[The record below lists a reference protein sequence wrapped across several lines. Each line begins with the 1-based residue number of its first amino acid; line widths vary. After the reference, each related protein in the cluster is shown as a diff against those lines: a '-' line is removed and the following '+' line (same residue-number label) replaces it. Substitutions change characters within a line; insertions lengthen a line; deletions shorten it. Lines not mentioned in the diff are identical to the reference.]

1 MQRDR
6 AMGINA
12 VEGLVRHA
20 PERIVRAWLKP
31 GGRRLA
37 GLEADLKSAG
47 VAVERVEERA
57 LDRMAGK
64 LRHQGVIAEFR
75 PREPG
80 DDRRLQEIV
89 ETIDGRALFLVL
101 DGVQDPGNLGA
112 CLRTAAAAGV
122 TAVIVPR
129 NKAAGLTPAARR
141 AAAGAA
147 EVVELVIVTNLAR
160 SLRLLADH
168 GVWRIGLAA
177 GVGDSLFGSSGMAGA
192 LALVLGGEEGGMR
205 RLTREHCD
213 ELVEIPM
220 PGAIES
226 LNVSVA
232 TGIALFA
239 AVDRRSR

>member
-1 MQRDR
+1 MKREL
-6 AMGINA
+6 AMGVNA

-20 PERIVRAWLKP
+20 PERIVRAWMKAS
-31 GGRRLA
+31 GARLER
-37 GLEADLKSAG
+37 LEAELRAAG
-47 VAVERVEERA
+47 VTVERADERT

-64 LRHQGVIAEFR
+64 VRHQGVIAEFT
-75 PREPG
+75 PRQPG
-80 DDRRLQEIV
+80 DDRRLQELV
-89 ETIDGRALFLVL
+89 DPLDPEALFLVL

-122 TAVIVPR
+122 TAVVIPR
-129 NKAAGLTPAARR
+129 NKAVGLTPAARR

-147 EVVELVIVTNLAR
+147 ERVELLIVTNLAR

-168 GVWRIGLAA
+168 GVWRVGLAA
-177 GVGDSLFGSSGMAGA
+177 GTGQSLFRTRFTGP

-239 AVDRRSR
+239 AVDRRMS

>member
-1 MQRDR
+1 MKREL

-12 VEGLVRHA
+12 VEGLVRNA
-20 PERIVRAWLKP
+20 PERIVRVWLKT
-31 GGRRLA
+31 GSRRIDDLA
-37 GLEADLKSAG
+37 NALRSAG
-47 VAVERVEERA
+47 AAVEHADERA

-64 LRHQGVIAEFR
+64 VRHQGVIAEFR
-75 PREPG
+75 PRQPG
-80 DDRRLQEIV
+80 DDHRLQELV
-89 ETIDGRALFLVL
+89 DVLDERALFLVL

-122 TAVIVPR
+122 TAVIIPR
-129 NKAAGLTPAARR
+129 NKAVGLTPAARR

-147 EVVELVIVTNLAR
+147 ERVELVIVTNLAR

-168 GVWRIGLAA
+168 GVWRVGLAA
-177 GVGDSLFGSSGMAGA
+177 GDGGNLFRSRLDGA

-213 ELVEIPM
+213 ELAEIPM

-232 TGIALFA
+232 AGIALFA
-239 AVDRRSR
+239 AVDRRTR

>member
-1 MQRDR
+1 MKREL

-12 VEGLVRHA
+12 VEGLVRNA
-20 PERIVRAWLKP
+20 PERIVRAWIKP
-31 GGRRLA
+31 GGRRLDS
-37 GLEADLKSAG
+37 LEDALRSTG
-47 VAVERVEERA
+47 VAVEHADERS

-64 LRHQGVIAEFR
+64 VRHQGVIAEFN
-75 PREPG
+75 PRQPG
-80 DDRRLQEIV
+80 DDRRLQELA
-89 ETIDGRALFLVL
+89 EEIDEQALFLVL

-122 TAVIVPR
+122 TAVIIPKD
-129 NKAAGLTPAARR
+129 KAAGLTPAARR

-147 EVVELVIVTNLAR
+147 ERVELVVVTNLAR
-160 SLRLLADH
+160 SLRLLADQ
-168 GVWRIGLAA
+168 GIWRVGLAA
-177 GVGDSLFGSSGMAGA
+177 GSGRSLFDGHLSGA
-192 LALVLGGEEGGMR
+192 LALVLGSEEKGLR

-232 TGIALFA
+232 AGVALFA
-239 AVDRRSR
+239 ALHRRRS

>member
-1 MQRDR
+1 MKREL

-12 VEGLVRHA
+12 VEGLLRNA
-20 PERIVRAWLKP
+20 PERIVRAWIKP
-31 GGRRLA
+31 GGRRLDA
-37 GLEADLKSAG
+37 LSDGLRAAS
-47 VAVERVEERA
+47 VAVERADERT
-57 LDRMAGK
+57 LDRMAGEV
-64 LRHQGVIAEFR
+64 RHQGVIAEFT
-75 PREPG
+75 PRQPG
-80 DDRRLQEIV
+80 DDRRLQELV
-89 ETIDGRALFLVL
+89 DPLDPEALFLVL

-122 TAVIVPR
+122 TAVVIPR
-129 NKAAGLTPAARR
+129 NKAVGLTPAARR

-147 EVVELVIVTNLAR
+147 ERVELLIVTNLAR

-168 GVWRIGLAA
+168 GVWRVGLAA
-177 GVGDSLFGSSGMAGA
+177 GTGQSLFRTRFTGP

-239 AVDRRSR
+239 AVDRRMS

>member
-1 MQRDR
+1 MKREL

-12 VEGLVRHA
+12 VEGLLRNA

-31 GGRRLA
+31 GNRRLDA
-37 GLEADLKSAG
+37 LSDALRGAG
-47 VAVERVEERA
+47 VAVEHADERS

-64 LRHQGVIAEFR
+64 VRHQGVVAEFK
-75 PREPG
+75 PRQPG
-80 DDRRLQEIV
+80 DDRRLQELL
-89 ETIDGRALFLVL
+89 ETVDERALFLVL

-112 CLRTAAAAGV
+112 CLRTAAAADV
-122 TAVIVPR
+122 AAVIIPR
-129 NKAAGLTPAARR
+129 NKAVGLTPAARR

-147 EVVELVIVTNLAR
+147 ERVELVIVTNLAR

-168 GVWRIGLAA
+168 GVWRVGLAA
-177 GVGDSLFGSSGMAGA
+177 ATGQSVYRARLDGP

-239 AVDRRSR
+239 AVERRMQ

>member
-1 MQRDR
+1 MKREL

-12 VEGLVRHA
+12 VEGLVRNA
-20 PERIVRAWLKP
+20 PERIVRAWFKP
-31 GGRRLA
+31 GGRRLESLDDA
-37 GLEADLKSAG
+37 LRSAG
-47 VAVERVEERA
+47 VAVEHADERS

-64 LRHQGVIAEFR
+64 VRHQGVIAEFK
-75 PREPG
+75 PRQPG
-80 DDRRLQEIV
+80 DDRRLQELL
-89 ETIDGRALFLVL
+89 ETIDEQTLFLVL

-122 TAVIVPR
+122 TAVVIPR
-129 NKAAGLTPAARR
+129 NKAVGLTPAARR

-147 EVVELVIVTNLAR
+147 ECVELVIVTNLAR
-160 SLRLLADH
+160 SLRLLADR
-168 GVWRIGLAA
+168 GVWRVGLAA
-177 GVGDSLFGSSGMAGA
+177 AAGHSLYRARLDGR
-192 LALVLGGEEGGMR
+192 LALILGGEEGGMR

-232 TGIALFA
+232 AGVALFA
-239 AVDRRSR
+239 AVERRTG

>member
-1 MQRDR
+1 MKREL

-12 VEGLVRHA
+12 VEGLLRNA
-20 PERIVRAWLKP
+20 PERLVRAWVKP
-31 GGRRLA
+31 GGRRLKE
-37 GLEADLKSAG
+37 LEQALNAQG
-47 VAVERVEERA
+47 VALENADDRA

-64 LRHQGVIAEFR
+64 VRHQGVIAEFR
-75 PREPG
+75 PRQPG
-80 DDRRLQEIV
+80 DDGRLSELMESVDEQ
-89 ETIDGRALFLVL
+89 ALFLVL

-122 TAVIVPR
+122 TAVVIPR
-129 NKAAGLTPAARR
+129 NKAVGLTPAARR

-147 EVVELVIVTNLAR
+147 ECVELVVVTNLAR

-168 GVWRIGLAA
+168 GVWRVGLAA
-177 GVGDSLFGSSGMAGA
+177 GTGRSLFGAHLGGA

-232 TGIALFA
+232 TGVALFT
-239 AVDRRSR
+239 AVERRMS

>member
-1 MQRDR
+1 MKREL

-12 VEGLVRHA
+12 VEGLVRNA

-31 GGRRLA
+31 GNRRLDL
-37 GLEADLKSAG
+37 LEEALRSTGIALEHAD
-47 VAVERVEERA
+47 ERS

-64 LRHQGVIAEFR
+64 VRHQGVIAEFN
-75 PREPG
+75 PRQPG
-80 DDRRLQEIV
+80 DDRRLQDLLDEID
-89 ETIDGRALFLVL
+89 ERALFLVL

-122 TAVIVPR
+122 TAVVIPR
-129 NKAAGLTPAARR
+129 NKAVGLTPAARR

-147 EVVELVIVTNLAR
+147 ERVELVIVTNLAR

-168 GVWRIGLAA
+168 DVWRVGLAA
-177 GVGDSLFGSSGMAGA
+177 GAGQR
-192 LALVLGGEEGGMR
+192 LADARLEGRLAVVLGGEEGGMR

-239 AVDRRSR
+239 AVERRM

>member
-1 MQRDR
+1 MKREL

-12 VEGLVRHA
+12 VEGLVRNA

-31 GGRRLA
+31 GSRRLDL
-37 GLEADLKSAG
+37 LEDTLRSSG
-47 VAVERVEERA
+47 IAVERADERS

-64 LRHQGVIAEFR
+64 VRHQGVIAEFK
-75 PREPG
+75 PRQPG
-80 DDRRLQEIV
+80 DDRRLQELV
-89 ETIDGRALFLVL
+89 GTMDEQALFLVL

-122 TAVIVPR
+122 TAVIIPR
-129 NKAAGLTPAARR
+129 NKAVDLTPAARR

-147 EVVELVIVTNLAR
+147 ERVELVIVTNLAR

-168 GVWRIGLAA
+168 GIWRVGLAA
-177 GVGDSLFGSSGMAGA
+177 GSGRSLFEAHWSGA
-192 LALVLGGEEGGMR
+192 LALVLGGEDKGLR

-220 PGAIES
+220 PGAVES

-232 TGIALFA
+232 AGIALFTA
-239 AVDRRSR
+239 LDRSG